1 MLTPGTRIGAYEISG
16 SLGAGGMGEVYK
28 ARDTRLDRTVALKL
42 LPEEW
47 AADPDR
53 RARFEREARA
63 VAALNHSHICALH
76 DVGEAAPADAGVQA
90 SIRFLVMEHLEGQT
104 LADRLLRGALPMA
117 DVLRYAIELADALDH
132 AHRRGLVHRDLKP
145 GNVMITESGTKLLDF
160 GLSKQQSAPDL
171 LALST
176 LAPDG
181 DVQTAAGAV
190 MGTYPYMPPE
200 QLSGGE
206 ADARSDIFA
215 LGATIFEMATGRRAF
230 EGKTAATVI
239 GAVLH
244 SDPPSVSSLQPA
256 TPSGLDRIV
265 ARALAKDPDDR
276 WQTARDLLLELKW
289 LAGDGVRRDPRR
301 IYPTKGV
308 VAVAGGALAMT
319 ALIAWFGVPY
329 FRATPVDEA
338 MVRRFSFAPPANLK
352 RAEVRFGGPV
362 TISPDGRQYVYVAS
376 GPDGKQ
382 LLWLH
387 PLDAAS
393 PRALAGTEGAA
404 YPFWSPDSRSI
415 GFFADDRLK
424 RIDADGGP
432 VRTLSTAILPRGGTW
447 SRSGE
452 IVFAAGVGE
461 ELYRLPP
468 GGAAAVVPA
477 DGINT
482 YRLWPSFLPDGRHI
496 LYFGRREKPG
506 IFVSSLDTHE
516 TKVLV
521 AGLYMG
527 VAYAPPGYLV
537 FFNGGSM
544 AGTLLA
550 QRFDAGRRELIGE
563 PVPLA
568 ENVPFYPN
576 FGRADFSVS
585 ENGTL
590 LYGAFADETSELVWF
605 SRDGKRLGNVPGAT
619 GYTRAALSPDEK
631 TIAADRLDPETQ
643 SQDVWLIE
651 TTRGAT
657 TRLTTNPGHDQM
669 GKWSP
674 DGHRIVYGSTREKE
688 PNGTRVMTLS
698 SGADERLFTPDVTAA
713 RRQIT
718 DWSSDGTLIIYGTTD
733 PRRKWDLWAMS
744 ATPDPATGLR
754 THMPYLQ
761 SEFDEHQGRLSPDG
775 KWLAYVSNQSG
786 RPEVY
791 VDAFPGKGAR
801 SQISNG
807 GGYEPRWRTDGK
819 ELFYRSGRSLMAL
832 TVATVAG
839 KATGTPRLLFDM
851 PIDESGDQIL
861 REEAKYTVTRDGQRI
876 LVNAVR
882 SEPALA
888 PVTVLLNWPAGLDGP
903 ARSAD

>member
-16 SLGAGGMGEVYK
+16 PLGAGGMGEVYK
-28 ARDTRLDRTVALKL
+28 ARDTRLDRTVAIKL
-42 LPEEW
+42 LPEQW

-76 DVGEAAPADAGVQA
+76 DVGEAAAADNGAQA

-104 LADRLLRGALPMA
+104 LADRLLRGPLPIA

-145 GNVMITESGTKLLDF
+145 SNVMITESGTKLLDF

-190 MGTYPYMPPE
+190 MGTYPYMAPE

-215 LGATIFEMATGRRAF
+215 LGATIFEMATGRRSF
-230 EGKTAATVI
+230 EGKTAASVI

-244 SDPPSVSSLQPA
+244 SSPPPVSSLQPLS
-256 TPSGLDRIV
+256 PSGLDRIV

-289 LAGDGVRRDPRR
+289 IAGEGVRGDSRR
-301 IYPTKGV
+301 TDPTKRI
-308 VAVAGGALAMT
+308 VAIAGGALAIT
-319 ALIAWFGVPY
+319 VIIAWLGVPD
-329 FRATPVDEA
+329 FRSTPADEA
-338 MVRRFSFAPPANLK
+338 MVRFSFAPPANLK

-362 TISPDGRQYVYVAS
+362 TISPDGRRYVYVAS

-387 PLDAAS
+387 PIDAAS
-393 PRALAGTEGAA
+393 PRALAGTEGAT
-404 YPFWSPDSRSI
+404 YPFWSPDSESI

-424 RIDADGGP
+424 RIDVAGGP
-432 VRTLSTAILPRGGTW
+432 PQTLSGAVLPKGGSWGGT
-447 SRSGE
+447 GD
-452 IVFAAGVGE
+452 IVFAAGDGR
-461 ELYRLPP
+461 ELYRLRP
-468 GGAAAVVPA
+468 GGQPTAVPG

-482 YRLWPSFLPDGRHI
+482 YRVWPSFLPDGRTI
-496 LYFGRREKPG
+496 VYFGRREKPG
-506 IFVSSLDTHE
+506 IYVSVLDTQQ
-516 TKVLV
+516 TKLLA

-527 VAYAPPGYLV
+527 AAYAPPGYLV
-537 FFNGGSM
+537 FFSGGSR
-544 AGTLLA
+544 AGTLFA
-550 QRFDAGRRELIGE
+550 QRFDPSRRELAGE
-563 PVPLA
+563 AVALA
-568 ENVPFYPN
+568 EQVPFYPN
-576 FGRADFSVS
+576 FGLADFSVS

-590 LYGAFADETSELVWF
+590 LYGAFADEESELVWF
-605 SRDGKRLGNVPGAT
+605 TRDGKRLGNVPGAT
-619 GYTRAALSPDEK
+619 GYFRAALSPDGK

-651 TTRGAT
+651 TTRGMT
-657 TRLTTNPGHDQM
+657 SRLTTNPGHDQM

-674 DGHRIVYGSTREKE
+674 DGRRILYGSTREGE
-688 PNGTRVMTLS
+688 PNGTRMMTLN
-698 SGADERLFTPDVTAA
+698 GGDDELLFSPDETA
-713 RRQIT
+713 RRQVT
-718 DWSSDGTLIIYGTTD
+718 DWSPDGTRIVYGRVSPKT
-733 PRRKWDLWAMS
+733 KWDLWVMS
-744 ATPDPATGLR
+744 AAPDPATGAR
-754 THMPYLQ
+754 THEPYLQ
-761 SEFDEHQGRLSPDG
+761 SDFNEHQGRLSPDG
-775 KWLAYVSNQSG
+775 KWLAYVSDQSG
-786 RPEVY
+786 LPEVY

-801 SQISNG
+801 SQISSG
-807 GGYEPRWRTDGK
+807 GGYEPRWRADGK
-819 ELFYRSGRSLMAL
+819 ELFYRSGRSLMVL
-832 TVATVAG
+832 SIETVAG
-839 KATGTPRLLFDM
+839 KVGGVPRALFDM

-861 REEAKYTVTRDGQRI
+861 REEAKYTMTPDGQRI
-876 LVNAVR
+876 LVSAAR
-882 SEPALA
+882 SGPALT
-888 PVTVLLNWPAGLDGP
+888 PVTVLLNWPAGLRRP